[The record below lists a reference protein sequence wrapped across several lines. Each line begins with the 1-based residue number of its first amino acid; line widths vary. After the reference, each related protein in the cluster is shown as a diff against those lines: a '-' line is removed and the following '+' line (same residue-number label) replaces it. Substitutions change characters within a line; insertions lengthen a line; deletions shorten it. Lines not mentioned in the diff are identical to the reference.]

1 MKSAQSQLERHQN
14 NIFIVNFEQI
24 LLQFW
29 RIDGMGATY
38 VNSSDQNSTV
48 NICKY
53 YVLFIK
59 MLQGGDNQ

>member
-1 MKSAQSQLERHQN
+1 MEDWN
-14 NIFIVNFEQI
+14 
-24 LLQFW
+24 
-29 RIDGMGATY
+29 DGMGATY

-59 MLQGGDNQ
+59 MLQGGDN